1 MQHRQTAYTLET
13 CAALCCGLAAL
24 PDPTPGCPLLILPV
38 YLSSSCTLRQVCGTL
53 GLLFMPMPLLAKQW
67 YNIWTGI
74 VTAYIFTWIP
84 EWTSW
89 VLIVVM
95 AIYDILAVLIPGGPL
110 NVIIWLP
117 YSTWVPILPTST
129 QSCSGTW

>member
-1 MQHRQTAYTLET
+1 
-13 CAALCCGLAAL
+13 
-24 PDPTPGCPLLILPV
+24 
-38 YLSSSCTLRQVCGTL
+38 
-53 GLLFMPMPLLAKQW
+53 MPMPLLAKQW

-110 NVIIWLP
+110 NVSRKERTLLL
-117 YSTWVPILPTST
+117 TT
-129 QSCSGTW
+129 